1 MGCRAGWCRV
11 LWAPGQWQAHETGGL
26 HLGLH
31 QRLLLLLPRV
41 LLLLLLPLQQLLPEQ
56 LQAREKWSEAGR
68 DRARGA
74 DATHLLLVTLRCR
87 VIPALSLRHGRT
99 ECQNERA
106 HWRLG

>member
-1 MGCRAGWCRV
+1 MQGGV
-11 LWAPGQWQAHETGGL
+11 QGTGGRKRSGLL

-87 VIPALSLRHGRT
+87 VIPALSLRRRRAQ
-99 ECQNERA
+99 CQDEHARA
-106 HWRLG
+106 HWRP